1 MHGSKPKKRGGKK
14 LSWKDVEALLAGD
27 DDESGSKE
35 KKKAKNRM
43 IVKKGEDSDKA
54 VSLKKKATAGWCCRP
69 ISLTTVYCNW
79 LL

>member
-1 MHGSKPKKRGGKK
+1 MHGTKPKKRGGKK

-35 KKKAKNRM
+35 KKRAKNRM
-43 IVKKGEDSDKA
+43 IVKKEEDSDKA
-54 VSLKKKATAGWCCRP
+54 VSLKKSNCMMVLSTN
-69 ISLTTVYCNW
+69 ISYNS